1 MKLSERLQ
9 EQRLKK
15 GKTQQEMADFLG
27 LKLRVYQ
34 YYESGDRK
42 PVLENLIIL
51 ADFFGVS
58 IDYLVG
64 RTDDPQK

>member
-9 EQRLKK
+9 EQRIKK

-42 PVLENLIIL
+42 PILENLIIL
-51 ADFFGVS
+51 ADFFDVS
-58 IDYLVG
+58 LDYLVG
-64 RTDDPQK
+64 RKDTPK

>member
-51 ADFFGVS
+51 ADFFDVS

-64 RTDDPQK
+64 RTDTP

>member
-27 LKLRVYQ
+27 LKPRVYQ
-34 YYESGDRK
+34 YYENGGRK
-42 PVLENLIIL
+42 PTLENLIIL
-51 ADFFGVS
+51 ADFFDVS

-64 RTDDPQK
+64 RTDDPM